1 MDRKRLKLSAAPARL
16 PHARRYPHSTPD
28 PRQPRVNGPH
38 RAEGKHFETLSTRY
52 EQMLERIEALILDAR
67 SLVELL
73 EANIESEEGCTGE
86 FDPAS
91 SNYPIWARRLRARR
105 DNLVSA
111 ISELEMRLA
120 ANFQ

>member
-1 MDRKRLKLSAAPARL
+1 MVRKRLKLSAVPARL

-28 PRQPRVNGPH
+28 PRQPRMHGPH
-38 RAEGKHFETLSTRY
+38 RAEGRHFETISARY
-52 EQMLERIEALILDAR
+52 EQMLDRIEALILDVR

-73 EANIESEEGCTGE
+73 EANIEIEEGSTGE
-86 FDPAS
+86 FDPTS
-91 SNYPIWARRLRARR
+91 SNYPIRARRLRARR

-120 ANFQ
+120 DNFQ